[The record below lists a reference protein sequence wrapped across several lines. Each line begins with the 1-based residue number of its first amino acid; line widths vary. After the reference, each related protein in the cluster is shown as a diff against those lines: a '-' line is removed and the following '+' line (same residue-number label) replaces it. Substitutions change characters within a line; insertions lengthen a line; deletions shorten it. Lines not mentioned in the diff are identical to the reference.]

1 MIIIRR
7 YVYAR
12 TLCEQHLITLR
23 KEFHHIQQHQQGR
36 ISGAA
41 SGKRAEEEEEE
52 EEAEQEKE
60 EVEEAKAELPFLTDS
75 EFAVEARGETD
86 RCASVSISNSGGD
99 FTLDVWAV
107 SLRRVEHRWHSLE
120 AHWAGEKG
128 LNVKLFDA
136 VDASRFSTKSTSK
149 HFSVLFS
156 FDYD

>member
-23 KEFHHIQQHQQGR
+23 KEFHHIQQQQQQGR

-41 SGKRAEEEEEE
+41 SGKREEE
-52 EEAEQEKE
+52 EEAEQETE
-60 EVEEAKAELPFLTDS
+60 EVEKAKAELPFLTDS

-86 RCASVSISNSGGD
+86 RCASVSITNSGGD

-156 FDYD
+156 FEYD

>member
-23 KEFHHIQQHQQGR
+23 KEFHHIQQQQQQGKT
-36 ISGAA
+36 SAA
-41 SGKRAEEEEEE
+41 TSGKRGEEE

-75 EFAVEARGETD
+75 EFEVEARGETD
-86 RCASVSISNSGGD
+86 RCASVSITNSGGD

-128 LNVKLFDA
+128 LKVKLFDA

-149 HFSVLFS
+149 HTSLYCFRFE
-156 FDYD
+156 YD